1 MTTIEQRAEHV
12 DEIVQQVINTW
23 GMYTQTG
30 HNQDLT
36 PEFREVFELACQ
48 YRDAKRLADN
58 HREFNMLSEEDA
70 ARETSKRDA
79 FTQAYK
85 NYSDR
90 NNIR

>member
-1 MTTIEQRAEHV
+1 MITIEQRAEHV

-36 PEFREVFELACQ
+36 PEFRKVFELACQ

-58 HREFNMLSEEDA
+58 HREFNMLSERGRRKGNRK
-70 ARETSKRDA
+70 ARGVRPSL
-79 FTQAYK
+79 
-85 NYSDR
+85 
-90 NNIR
+90 